1 MNEDTRQVTTP
12 EELHADLREERRER
26 EALAVAEQAEEL
38 AELVAEA
45 EARADVVTEEARMWG
60 GVSTDQQKI
69 NELLNR
75 AVVDVI
81 VREEL
86 EKKLRSGRKLRIK
99 LGIDPTGPHL
109 HVGRTVPLFKLRQF
123 QEIGHQ
129 IVLIIGDFTARVGDA
144 SDKDSMRPML
154 TDEQIEANMATYK
167 EQIGRIL
174 DLSKVEFRYNSQW
187 LAPLTFSDVIRLAAR
202 FTVAQ
207 MIQRENFSERWQQ
220 GKPIGLHEL
229 LYPVMQGFD
238 SVAIEAD
245 VEIGGTDQLFNLL
258 AGRTLQEDAGQPPQD
273 IMTLKMIPG
282 TDGRKMSTTWGNAIY
297 IEDDPNDQFGRV
309 MAMNDDVIVLW
320 MEACTGM
327 PWEEVQ
333 HIAQGLENGTIHPMD
348 AKKRLA
354 WEIVK
359 TYHGEE
365 AANRAREDFE
375 RQFQQRTLP
384 TQVPVVPLDRALAH
398 RANERGE
405 IGILDLLVNT
415 GLAPSRKHATRLV
428 EQRAVRLLKPAPGQ
442 TEVNIE
448 GGELVTDREQW
459 VRPEPGWIIKVG
471 RSFVKLEGR
480 G

>member
-1 MNEDTRQVTTP
+1 MRQVTTP
-12 EELHADLREERRER
+12 EQLHAELREERRET

-38 AELVAEA
+38 VEIAAEA
-45 EARADVVTEEARMWG
+45 EARADVVTEEAQMWG
-60 GVSTDQQKI
+60 GVDTDENKI
-69 NELLNR
+69 YELLNR

-86 EKKLRSGRKLRIK
+86 HKKLRSGRKLRVK

-109 HVGRTVPLFKLRQF
+109 HMGRTVPLFKLRQF
-123 QEIGHQ
+123 QDMGHQ

-154 TDEQIEANMATYK
+154 TDEQIERNMATYK
-167 EQIGRIL
+167 QQIGKIL
-174 DLSKVEFRYNSQW
+174 DLSKVEFRFNSQW
-187 LAPLTFSDVIRLAAR
+187 LAPLTFADVIRLASR

-207 MIQRENFSERWQQ
+207 MIQRENFSDRWEQ

-229 LYPVMQGFD
+229 LYPIMQGFD

-297 IEDDPNDQFGRV
+297 IEDDPDDQFGKV
-309 MAMNDDVIVLW
+309 MSMNDDVIVLW
-320 MEACTGM
+320 MEACTRM
-327 PWEEVQ
+327 PWDEVK
-333 HIAQGLENGTIHPMD
+333 HIAQALERGSVHPMD

-359 TYHGEE
+359 TYHGED

-375 RQFQQRTLP
+375 RQFQKRTLP
-384 TQVPVVPLDRALAH
+384 TQIPVVPIEKALAQK
-398 RANERGE
+398 ADERGE

-428 EQRAVRLLKPAPGQ
+428 EQRAVRLLRPTEGDA
-442 TEVNIE
+442 EVNVESGQLI
-448 GGELVTDREQW
+448 TDREQR
-459 VRPEPGWIIKVG
+459 VRPEPGLIIKVG
-471 RSFVKLEGR
+471 RSFVRIEG
-480 G
+480 